1 MHFKAL
7 CCLLSARQKTITKT
21 MSVMKLIAIVL
32 LVTCLNASASGWT
45 QTVTIS
51 ERNVPIQ
58 KIFKEIFRQTG
69 VSILYNEKLFDHF
82 APVSVE
88 VKNASIQQVLDA
100 CLKDQPFSYTIE
112 DNTIAILQKT
122 GDAAPA
128 DPVHDI
134 HGRIT
139 DSLGH
144 PLARASVTIRGTHRG
159 TSTDANGDFELKGV
173 VEDAT
178 LIISYTGYTTQQ
190 VLLGGRAMIDVR
202 LREDAS
208 TMDQFV
214 VTALGIERQAK
225 SLGYSTQR
233 VQGAE
238 FENSRET
245 NLANAMVGKVAGLE
259 INASTE
265 MFAASDIRL
274 RGLTPLLVVDG
285 SPINTSTW
293 DLNYNDIESIDVLKG
308 PTAASLYGSAGINGA
323 IVITLKKGRSNRTRV
338 EFTSTNMIQ
347 PSLLT
352 SPKVQT
358 QYGEGSNG
366 QYQYVNGSGAGIEGG
381 GFTWG
386 PRLDGRLIAQWDSP
400 IDPATGQR
408 TPIPWVD
415 HSGGKGNLVKFL
427 GTGAMTANNINFESG
442 NDKGSYRISATQEYQ
457 QGIVPNTRLEI
468 YGFSLGGKYV
478 FSPYFTLSSSLNYS
492 KQYSPNYRVPR
503 YGSNDYIYS
512 LAFWLGSDINLQDA
526 KNYWAPG
533 KVGTQ
538 QRFAQTGYY
547 NNPYFLAYQDINT
560 SDKDVVYGQVSGD
573 ISFIPKEL
581 TLKLRMGVNANSQQ
595 STEDIPKGETGIPL
609 GNYTIS
615 DTRNFT
621 IDNDAI
627 FSFDKK
633 ISKVLTIDAI
643 AGASYFYT
651 SQTQENMSTNGL
663 VVPLFYNLSNSLN
676 PVASTNSLN
685 QSQTKSVYANLNLQ
699 FWKPLYLTLTGRN
712 DWVSTLPVVNDSYF
726 YPSASLSLVLSD
738 WLRLPDPISFLKLR
752 SSVAEVNTGNT
763 GSTYGQVQTYPVGVY
778 DNLPTMTAPRSLI
791 PSNVLPAASKTYEF
805 GGNIGLAHNRIDLD
819 VNYFNRL
826 DYNNIISEAVSVTTG
841 YNSQTTNGWKYDTRG
856 WEVTLN
862 TTPVKTRDFTWNLNV
877 NYYMGHKYLEALND
891 GLTQN
896 GYIKIGTR
904 TDQIYANPLLKNSQ
918 GQMILVSGTG
928 LPQVDPFPRYTGNY
942 DPNYMYGIQ
951 TQFRYKSL
959 TLSIKGDGRV
969 GGKYFSMLPRMVR
982 AGTSPNYDP
991 KARADAANGL
1001 SNYVGQGVV
1010 VAGGSVQYDG
1020 LGNITSDT
1028 RKYTANTTTTNYETW
1043 EETVGNIQGGRAE
1056 SFLAADYFK
1065 IRDITLTWAIPRKE
1079 LGKSGLGS
1087 AEISVFASNALLIT
1101 RKASLGDDPSWLLG
1115 EDTQTANLKSPTA
1128 RSFGAQLKL
1137 TF

>member
-1 MHFKAL
+1 
-7 CCLLSARQKTITKT
+7 
-21 MSVMKLIAIVL
+21 MKLIAIIL
-32 LVTCLNASASGWT
+32 FATCLNASATGRT

-51 ERNVPIQ
+51 ERDVPVQ

-69 VSILYNEKLFDHF
+69 VSILYNEKLFEHF
-82 APVSVE
+82 APVSVN
-88 VKNASIQQVLDA
+88 VKNASIQQVLDQ
-100 CLKDQPFSYTIE
+100 CLKNQPFSYTIE
-112 DNTIAILQKT
+112 DNTISILQKT
-122 GDAAPA
+122 AGTVAESPLS
-128 DPVHDI
+128 DI
-134 HGRIT
+134 RGRVT

-144 PLARASVTIRGTHRG
+144 PLARASVTVKGTHRG
-159 TSTDANGDFELKGV
+159 TSTDPNGDFELKGLGDNV
-173 VEDAT
+173 T
-178 LIISYTGYTTQQ
+178 LIISYTGYTTQEIRSEGQ
-190 VLLGGRAMIDVR
+190 SMIAVR
-202 LREDAS
+202 LKSEAS

-233 VQGAE
+233 VKGE
-238 FENSRET
+238 DFENTRET

-259 INASTE
+259 VNASTE
-265 MFAASDIRL
+265 MFISSDIKL
-274 RGLTPLLVVDG
+274 RGVTPLIVVDG
-285 SPINTSTW
+285 SPINSSTW

-323 IVITLKKGRSNRTRV
+323 IVITLKKGKSNRTRV
-338 EFTSTNMIQ
+338 EFTSTNIVQ
-347 PSLLT
+347 PSLLS

-386 PRLDGRLIAQWDSP
+386 PKLDGRPIVQWNSP

-415 HSGGKGNLVKFL
+415 HSGGKGNLEKFL
-427 GTGAMTANNINFESG
+427 GKGFMTANNVNFESG

-468 YGFSLGGKYV
+468 YGFSVGGKYI
-478 FSPYFTLSSSLNYS
+478 FSPSFQLNSSLNYS
-492 KQYSPNYRVPR
+492 KQHSPNYRVPR

-512 LAFWLGSDINLQDA
+512 LAFWLGPDIDLNDS

-533 KVGTQ
+533 AVGTQ

-581 TLKLRMGVNANSQQ
+581 TLKLRIGANTSSQQ
-595 STEDIPKGETGIPL
+595 NTEDLPKGMTGTPL
-609 GNYTIS
+609 GNFTIA
-615 DTRNFT
+615 DMRNFT

-627 FSFDKK
+627 LSFNKR
-633 ISKVLTIDAI
+633 ISKVLAIDAI
-643 AGASYFYT
+643 AGASYFYNK
-651 SQTQENMSTNGL
+651 QTQENMSTNGL

-676 PVASTNSLN
+676 PVSTTNSLN
-685 QSQTKSVYANLNLQ
+685 ESQTKSLYANVNLQ
-699 FWKPLYLTLTGRN
+699 FWKPIYLALTGRN

-738 WLRLPDPISFLKLR
+738 WLQLPRPISFLKLR

-778 DNLPTMTAPRSLI
+778 NNLPIMNVSRSLI
-791 PSNVLPAASKTYEF
+791 PSNLLPAASKSYEF
-805 GGNIGLAHNRIDLD
+805 GGNIGLFGNRVNLD

-826 DYNNIISEAVSVTTG
+826 DYNNIISETVSITTG
-841 YNSQTTNGWKYDTRG
+841 YNSQTTNGRKYDTRG

-862 TTPVKTRDFTWNLNV
+862 TTPVKTRDFSWNLGV
-877 NYYMGHKYLEALND
+877 NFYTGHKYLKELEK
-891 GLTQN
+891 GLTQD
-896 GYIKIGTR
+896 GYIKLGSR
-904 TDQIYANPLLKNSQ
+904 TDQIYANPLLRNPQ
-918 GQMILVSGTG
+918 GQLILTSGTG
-928 LPQVDPFPRYTGNY
+928 LPQVDPFQRYTGNY
-942 DPNYMYGIQ
+942 DPNFMYGIQ
-951 TQFRYKSL
+951 TQLRYKSL
-959 TLSIKGDGRV
+959 TLSVTCDGRV
-969 GGKYFSMLPRMVR
+969 GGKYFSILPRMVR

-1010 VAGGSVQYDG
+1010 VTAGSAQYDG

-1028 RKYTANTTTTNYETW
+1028 RKYTANTTQTNYQNW

-1056 SFLAADYFK
+1056 SFLHADYFK
-1065 IRDITLTWAIPRKE
+1065 IRDITLGWSIPRKT
-1079 LGKSGLGS
+1079 LGKTGLGS
-1087 AEISVFASNALLIT
+1087 AEISVFASNLLLIT

-1115 EDTQTANLKSPTA
+1115 EDSQNGLLKSPTA